1 LARDFRRCEDGLA
14 GFVDHDAGVPGGLR
28 VDFQDDRLRDPDA
41 ARFERGL
48 ERRAEVD
55 HLPIRRSK
63 PRLHEDVA
71 LLRRGRIEQ
80 EVRDAF
86 RREVESEVQRVTV
99 RRADLAVLEL
109 VAPLRVR
116 LDQADDMVLPHKSE
130 SAVSN
135 LHRGEEVPKVDP
147 TVGVH
152 LEAVPLREVSQDA
165 RHRAAEDLDLLVV
178 EQELAL
184 AAAVRTEFVPEET
197 VRTTLLQ
204 HPSPPRWFGIR
215 RRLIKFHYPTNGGLG
230 GLGLWGLGL
239 PQPRESG
246 GFY

>member
-1 LARDFRRCEDGLA
+1 MQVLARDFLRCEDGLA

-86 RREVESEVQRVTV
+86 RRQVEIEVQRVTV

-109 VAPLRVR
+109 VAPLGVR
-116 LDQADDMVLPHKSE
+116 LNQADDMVLPYKSE
-130 SAVSN
+130 SAVPN
-135 LHRGEEVPKVDP
+135 LPRGGEGPQGDP
-147 TVGVH
+147 TAGGPLH
-152 LEAVPLREVSQDA
+152 GRPLPGAAPEARPRSA
-165 RHRAAEDLDLLVV
+165 PDL
-178 EQELAL
+178 
-184 AAAVRTEFVPEET
+184 
-197 VRTTLLQ
+197 
-204 HPSPPRWFGIR
+204 
-215 RRLIKFHYPTNGGLG
+215 
-230 GLGLWGLGL
+230 
-239 PQPRESG
+239 
-246 GFY
+246 